1 MFLHNKNDT
10 PGATPGQCLGGH
22 NMKWQIDPSHSMVSA
37 AARHMMLTTVRGAF
51 SGTTGVIDFD
61 PEKPETGGV
70 ELRIPAASVNTGDE
84 KRDGHLRSA
93 DFLDAATYPEIHF
106 KSTKVT
112 PKGKD
117 EFVVDG
123 DLTIRGTTKHVT
135 VNVELL
141 GIQADPRAGQ
151 RAAFDAKFSFD
162 RTQWG
167 LVWNMPI
174 PSGVL
179 VGEKITV
186 EASVAATPVAQ
197 PAAAAA

>member
-1 MFLHNKNDT
+1 MR
-10 PGATPGQCLGGH
+10 
-22 NMKWQIDPSHSMVSA
+22 WQIDTSHSSVSA
-37 AARHMMLTTVRGAF
+37 TAKHMMLTTVRGGF
-51 SGTTGVIDFD
+51 SGTSGVIDFD
-61 PEKPETGGV
+61 PAKPEAGSI

-93 DFLDAATYPEIHF
+93 DFLDAATHPEIVF
-106 KSTKVT
+106 KSTKIT

-123 DLTIRGTTKHVT
+123 DLTIRGTTKPVA

-141 GIQADPRAGQ
+141 GIAEDPRAGQ
-151 RAAFDAKFSFD
+151 RAMFDAKFSFD

-179 VGEKITV
+179 VGEKIKI
-186 EASVAATPVAQ
+186 EASVAATPQVKGSEAI
-197 PAAAAA
+197 AA

>member
-1 MFLHNKNDT
+1 MR
-10 PGATPGQCLGGH
+10 
-22 NMKWQIDPSHSMVSA
+22 WQIDTSHSSVSA
-37 AARHMMLTTVRGAF
+37 TAKHMMLTTVRGGF
-51 SGTTGVIDFD
+51 SGTSGVIDFD
-61 PEKPETGGV
+61 PAKPEAGSI

-93 DFLDAATYPEIHF
+93 DFLDAATHPEIVF
-106 KSTKVT
+106 KSTKIT

-123 DLTIRGTTKHVT
+123 DLTIRGTTKPVA

-141 GIQADPRAGQ
+141 GIAEDPRAGQ
-151 RAAFDAKFSFD
+151 RAMFDAKFSFD

-179 VGEKITV
+179 VGEKIKI
-186 EASVAATPVAQ
+186 EASVAATPQVKASDAI
-197 PAAAAA
+197 AA

>member
-1 MFLHNKNDT
+1 M
-10 PGATPGQCLGGH
+10 Q
-22 NMKWQIDPSHSMVSA
+22 WQIDPTHSSVSA
-37 AARHMMLTTVRGAF
+37 TARHMMLTTVRSAF
-51 SGTTGVIDFD
+51 TGTTGVIDFD
-61 PEKPETGGV
+61 PANPQAGGV

-93 DFLDAATYPEIHF
+93 DFLDAATHPEIVF

-117 EFVVDG
+117 EFTVQG
-123 DLTIRGTTKHVT
+123 DLTIRGTTKPVSVT
-135 VNVELL
+135 VEVL
-141 GIQADPRAGQ
+141 GIQPDPRRGQ

-179 VGEKITV
+179 VGQKITV
-186 EASVAATPVAQ
+186 EASVAATPVAVAETV
-197 PAAAAA
+197 AA

>member
-10 PGATPGQCLGGH
+10 PGAKPGQCLGGH
-22 NMKWQIDPSHSMVSA
+22 NMKWQIDASHSMVSA
-37 AARHMMLTTVRGAF
+37 VARHMMLTTVRGAF

-61 PEKPETGGV
+61 PAKPETGGV

-117 EFVVDG
+117 EFVVEG
-123 DLTIRGTTKHVT
+123 DLTSRGSTKQVT

-186 EASVAATPVAQ
+186 EASVAATPVTQ
-197 PAAAAA
+197 PAAVAA

>member
-1 MFLHNKNDT
+1 M
-10 PGATPGQCLGGH
+10 Q
-22 NMKWQIDPSHSMVSA
+22 WQIDPTHSSVTA

-51 SGTTGVIDFD
+51 SGATGVIDFD
-61 PEKPETGGV
+61 PAKPEAGGV

-93 DFLDAATYPEIHF
+93 DFLDAATHPEIVF

-112 PKGKD
+112 AKGKND
-117 EFVVDG
+117 FIVDG
-123 DLTIRGTTKHVT
+123 DLTIRGTTKPVS
-135 VNVELL
+135 VNVELV
-141 GIQADPRAGQ
+141 GIGVDPRAGQ

-186 EASVAATPVAQ
+186 EANVAATPK
-197 PAAAAA
+197 AAAIAA

>member
-1 MFLHNKNDT
+1 M
-10 PGATPGQCLGGH
+10 Q
-22 NMKWQIDPSHSMVSA
+22 WQIDPTHSSVTA

-61 PEKPETGGV
+61 PAKPEAGGV

-93 DFLDAATYPEIHF
+93 DFLDAAAHPEIVF
-106 KSTKVT
+106 KSTKVSA
-112 PKGKD
+112 KGKND
-117 EFVVDG
+117 FIVDG
-123 DLTIRGTTKHVT
+123 DLTIRGTTKSVS
-135 VNVELL
+135 VNVELV
-141 GIQADPRAGQ
+141 GIGVDPRAGQ
-151 RAAFDAKFSFD
+151 RAGFDATFSFD

-179 VGEKITV
+179 VGEKITI
-186 EASVAATPVAQ
+186 EANIAATPVAKTEAV
-197 PAAAAA
+197 AA

>member
-1 MFLHNKNDT
+1 M
-10 PGATPGQCLGGH
+10 Q
-22 NMKWQIDPSHSMVSA
+22 WQIDTSHSSVSA
-37 AARHMMLTTVRGAF
+37 TARHMMLTTVRGAF

-61 PEKPETGGV
+61 PEKPQAGGV

-84 KRDGHLRSA
+84 RRDGHLKSA
-93 DFLDAATYPEIHF
+93 DFLDAATHPEIVF

-117 EFVVDG
+117 EFVVEG
-123 DLTIRGTTKHVT
+123 GLTIRGTTKPVS
-135 VNVELL
+135 VNVELV
-141 GIQADPRAGQ
+141 GIQEDPRAGQ

-179 VGEKITV
+179 VGEKITI
-186 EASVAATPVAQ
+186 EASVAATPVAV
-197 PAAAAA
+197 AATVAA